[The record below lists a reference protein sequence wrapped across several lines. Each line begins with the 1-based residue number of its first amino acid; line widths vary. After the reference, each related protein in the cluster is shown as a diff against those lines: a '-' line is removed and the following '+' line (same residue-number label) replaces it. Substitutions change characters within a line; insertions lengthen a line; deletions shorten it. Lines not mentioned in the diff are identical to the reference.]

1 MILRPLAAALLVALP
16 AVALA
21 QRPAPPDVVLTG
33 GKVFTADEARP
44 WAQAVAIRG
53 ARIVAVGTNEAIASL
68 AGPAT
73 RRIALGGR
81 VVIPGINDAHDHMS
95 AGLGG
100 IEVSTDPSPIPDQSL
115 GVVLDSIAAV
125 AKRAPPG
132 TWIHTAVGERILGDA
147 RARRDT
153 LDRIAPRN
161 PVMLRGW
168 SGHGAI
174 LNTAALRATKLDRA
188 PDPVGGWLERSGATG
203 RPTGR
208 IDEYALFTSTRE
220 IALA

>member
-1 MILRPLAAALLVALP
+1 AGDECRPMTLRPLAALLLALLA
-16 AVALA
+16 AALA
-21 QRPAPPDVVLTG
+21 QRPAPPDLVLTG

-115 GVVLDSIAAV
+115 GVV
-125 AKRAPPG
+125 
-132 TWIHTAVGERILGDA
+132 
-147 RARRDT
+147 
-153 LDRIAPRN
+153 
-161 PVMLRGW
+161 
-168 SGHGAI
+168 
-174 LNTAALRATKLDRA
+174 
-188 PDPVGGWLERSGATG
+188 
-203 RPTGR
+203 
-208 IDEYALFTSTRE
+208 
-220 IALA
+220 